1 MIRAGC
7 SRPNR
12 QRGVTLFVALVVLVA
27 MSLAG
32 IALMRSVDTNIL
44 IAGNLAFRQAATA
57 AADRGV
63 EAARDYLTANTSGST
78 LWNDQAAAGY
88 YATWQST
95 IDLIGTDPTKTD
107 FNWNTDGQLVI
118 ASDAGSN
125 EIRFVIHRI
134 CELAGDPNT
143 TAANCVKT
151 TTAASTGSGGSAG
164 GTKGAVTYGS
174 QALPGVEVIYYRV
187 TVRVLGPRNTRSFV
201 QAVLR

>member
-1 MIRAGC
+1 MIRAC
-7 SRPNR
+7 RSRPNR

-78 LWNDQAAAGY
+78 LWNDQATAGY

-95 IDLIGTDPTKTD
+95 IDLTGTDPAKTD
-107 FNWNTDGQLVI
+107 FNWNSDGQLAI
-118 ASDAGSN
+118 ANDAGSN
-125 EIRFVIHRI
+125 EIRYVIHRI
-134 CELAGDPNT
+134 CQLPGDPNT
-143 TAANCVKT
+143 AAANCVKT
-151 TTAASTGSGGSAG
+151 TTTATGGSAG
-164 GTKGAVTYGS
+164 GTKGAVTYGG
-174 QALPGVEVIYYRV
+174 QALPGVQVIYYRV